1 MNEDMN
7 AITVWFPLLLTFL
20 AGISTGFGSLLSLCI
35 REYKKHYLQFSLG
48 LSAGVMVY
56 VSFAELLASAIAA
69 IGFLGANL
77 AFFSGVLLIMVLDF
91 LIPHEYIEEHIK
103 GGPEDRKLMTAGMLT
118 TIGIA
123 IHNFPEGIAVFMSSI
138 SDVKLGI
145 ALAFA
150 IAVHNIPEGIAI
162 AMPIFYATKSRKK
175 AFWYSLL
182 SGIAEPVGA
191 LIGIAILMPFLT
203 ATILSL
209 SLAFVAGI
217 MVFISFDEL
226 LPLSYEGD
234 GSHIAIFGILIGMLI
249 MALSLF
255 LL

>member
-1 MNEDMN
+1 MNGYVN
-7 AITVWFPLLLTFL
+7 ALTLWSPLVLTFL

-35 REYKKHYLQFSLG
+35 LEYNKHYLQFSLG

-56 VSFAELLASAIAA
+56 VSFAELLASAIETT
-69 IGFLGANL
+69 GFFGANL
-77 AFFSGVLLIMVLDF
+77 AFFSGVLFIMALDF
-91 LIPHEYIEEHIK
+91 LIPHEYIEEHAK
-103 GGPEDRKLMTAGMLT
+103 GDPEDRKFMTAGVLT

-123 IHNFPEGIAVFMSSI
+123 IHNF
-138 SDVKLGI
+138 
-145 ALAFA
+145 
-150 IAVHNIPEGIAI
+150 PEGIAI

-175 AFWYSLL
+175 EFWYSLL

-191 LIGIAILMPFLT
+191 LIGIATLMSFLT
-203 ATILSL
+203 VTILSL

-226 LPLSYEGD
+226 LPLSYEG
-234 GSHIAIFGILIGMLI
+234 GRSHIAIFGILVGMLI

>member
-1 MNEDMN
+1 MNGDIN
-7 AITVWFPLLLTFL
+7 AITLWFPLLLTFL
-20 AGISTGFGSLLSLCI
+20 AGISTGFGSLISLFI
-35 REYKKHYLQFSLG
+35 REYKRPYLQFSLG

-56 VSFAELLASAIAA
+56 VSFAELLASAIKT
-69 IGFLGANL
+69 IGFPSANV
-77 AFFSGVLLIMVLDF
+77 AFFSGILSIMVLDF
-91 LIPHEYIEEHIK
+91 LIPHEYIEERIK
-103 GGPEDRKLMTAGMLT
+103 VESGDRKLMTTGVLT

-123 IHNFPEGIAVFMSSI
+123 MHNFPEGIAVFMSSI
-138 SDVKLGI
+138 DDVRLGI

-150 IAVHNIPEGIAI
+150 IAIHNIPEGIAI
-162 AMPIFYATKSRKK
+162 AMPIFYATKSRKR

-191 LIGIAILMPFLT
+191 LIGIAILMPFLDT
-203 ATILSL
+203 TILAF

-234 GSHIAIFGILIGMLI
+234 VGHIAIFGILIGMLI

>member
-1 MNEDMN
+1 MNT
-7 AITVWFPLLLTFL
+7 ITIWLPLVLTFL
-20 AGISTGFGSLLSLCI
+20 AGISTGFGSLISLFI
-35 REYKKHYLQFSLG
+35 REYKRSYLQFSLG

-56 VSFAELLASAIAA
+56 VSFAELLASAIET
-69 IGFLGANL
+69 IGFLKANI
-77 AFFSGVLLIMVLDF
+77 AFFGGILLIMVLDF
-91 LIPHEYIEEHIK
+91 SIPHEYIEERMTLES
-103 GGPEDRKLMTAGMLT
+103 GDRKLMTTGILT

-138 SDVKLGI
+138 GDIRLGI
-145 ALAFA
+145 ALAVA
-150 IAVHNIPEGIAI
+150 IAIHNVPEGIAI

-203 ATILSL
+203 AAILSL

-234 GSHIAIFGILIGMLI
+234 VGHMAIFGILIGMLI